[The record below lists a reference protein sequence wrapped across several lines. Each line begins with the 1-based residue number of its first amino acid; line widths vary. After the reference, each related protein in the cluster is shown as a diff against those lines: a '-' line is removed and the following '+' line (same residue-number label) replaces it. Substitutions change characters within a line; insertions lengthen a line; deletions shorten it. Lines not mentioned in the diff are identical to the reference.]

1 MQPKWMNLITLHFF
15 LIYFFAF
22 DFINFSLKPYP
33 RLRFFMYF
41 RIIDCNMQMCYIL
54 VTVTTAF
61 SAQTFA
67 EGYSRLEMMS

>member
-1 MQPKWMNLITLHFF
+1 MDEYHYVTLF

-22 DFINFSLKPYP
+22 DFINLSLKPKIWYP
-33 RLRFFMYF
+33 RLSFFKYF
-41 RIIDCNMQMCYIL
+41 IIIHCNMQMCYIL

>member
-1 MQPKWMNLITLHFF
+1 
-15 LIYFFAF
+15 
-22 DFINFSLKPYP
+22 
-33 RLRFFMYF
+33 
-41 RIIDCNMQMCYIL
+41 MQMCYIL